1 MKKYIFIIL
10 SFGLFLLPL
19 GALARVNADYC
30 DDFDGDDCPPGCFS
44 ERGSSEETCTPCPT
58 GEYSST
64 NASVDCSAC
73 NKPAGAEWGTSA
85 DNVGATD
92 IDECEWSIKCDEN
105 TQIDPSSA
113 WDNSTICTE
122 CPTGYYKPLDWTQ
135 QWYFNTTTQ
144 KMTMTNACTPKTYKI
159 HAYIYLPKDC
169 GNKSQELI
177 FTYNYDSA
185 MPDIY
190 AKVTSEITDHEFPIV
205 TNTKFKL
212 YPIEQNVDLE
222 MTLRWYGNKLGFN
235 TDDGSTTKIG
245 SYPNNAEFYI
255 EIEMTEKNPTYI
267 YYCPSQFT
275 NSGTQSGTCK
285 ATTYNKCNK
294 PMAPDLSDN
303 SIFNVGSPDCSKG
316 QYANSWKLLHPSNLY
331 SYNWAASNNP
341 VINFGDTIILPS
353 DTNSTYFYMAPNFTN
368 CPSGTYNDNVT
379 CPTNCESC
387 PDGFTTNS
395 GATSQDACYI
405 DTTMTFIDKNETS
418 VQILSSPVY
427 YVGNQ

>member
-1 MKKYIFIIL
+1 MKKYIVILL
-10 SFGLFLLPL
+10 SFGLFLMPL

-30 DDFDGDDCPPGCFS
+30 AGFTGDGCPSGCFNGN
-44 ERGSSEETCTPCPT
+44 GSPEETCTPCPT
-58 GEYSST
+58 GKYST
-64 NASVDCSAC
+64 NGIYCLDC
-73 NKPAGAEWGTSA
+73 NKPADAKWGTSA

-92 IDECEWSIKCDEN
+92 IDECEWSITCGEN
-105 TQIDPSSA
+105 TQIDPSSS
-113 WDNSTICTE
+113 WNNSTTCTA
-122 CPTGYYKPLDWTQ
+122 CPTGYYKPVDWTQ
-135 QWYFNTTTQ
+135 QWSFNLTTQ

-177 FTYNYDSA
+177 FIYKYDST

-222 MTLRWYGNKLGFN
+222 MTLRWYGYKLGFN
-235 TDDGSTTKIG
+235 TDDNSTTKIG

-255 EIEMTEKNPTYI
+255 EIEMTEKNPIRI

-275 NSGTQSGTCK
+275 NSGAQSEMCK

-294 PMAPDLSDN
+294 PTAPDLSDN
-303 SIFNVGSPDCSKG
+303 SIFNVGFPDCSKG
-316 QYANSWKLLHPSNLY
+316 QYANSWKLLHPSNLT
-331 SYNWAASNNP
+331 SYNWTASNNP
-341 VINFGDTIILPS
+341 VINFGATIELPT

-368 CPSGTYNDNVT
+368 CPSGTYNGETT
-379 CPTNCESC
+379 CPTTCKDC
-387 PDGFTTNS
+387 PAGFTSSTGSTSKNDCYLDSNS
-395 GATSQDACYI
+395 IKFKDENNKKGNAI
-405 DTTMTFIDKNETS
+405 K
-418 VQILSSPVY
+418 ILSSDVY
-427 YVGNQ
+427 LQ